1 MAEYIGSLKIIDGHE
16 LLDLVTHTPS
26 PPKNKQIK
34 TKETKKSRRK
44 SYLNVHT
51 WHKLFKKDE
60 DVTW

>member
-26 PPKNKQIK
+26 PQKNKQIK
-34 TKETKKSRRK
+34 TKETKKSGRK

-51 WHKLFKKDE
+51 
-60 DVTW
+60 